1 MVVYKNNITTREYH
15 MSYKRHG
22 KNLKIDFLSF
32 ASIKE
37 LMIHKNMVKKMDIV
51 FNTTERY
58 LRTKKNKRR
67 TCLKKTEKTRKS

>member
-1 MVVYKNNITTREYH
+1 

-58 LRTKKNKRR
+58 LRKKRIKEEHVSKK
-67 TCLKKTEKTRKS
+67 LKKQESPSDF